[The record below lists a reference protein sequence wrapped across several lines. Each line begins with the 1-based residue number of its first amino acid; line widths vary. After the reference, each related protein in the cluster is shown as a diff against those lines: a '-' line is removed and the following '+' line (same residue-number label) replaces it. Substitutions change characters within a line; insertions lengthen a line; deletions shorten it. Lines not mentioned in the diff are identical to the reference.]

1 LHELYFFGELAVP
14 IPFFKYVAKLGEFL
28 HQMQTAYGI
37 KCTNEG
43 RSYIFMTTHITTG
56 DESLFAWQ
64 YLNIVDVEEYD
75 EFAKCDLSLF
85 QC

>member
-1 LHELYFFGELAVP
+1 
-14 IPFFKYVAKLGEFL
+14 
-28 HQMQTAYGI
+28 
-37 KCTNEG
+37 
-43 RSYIFMTTHITTG
+43 MTTHITTG

-85 QC
+85 QF